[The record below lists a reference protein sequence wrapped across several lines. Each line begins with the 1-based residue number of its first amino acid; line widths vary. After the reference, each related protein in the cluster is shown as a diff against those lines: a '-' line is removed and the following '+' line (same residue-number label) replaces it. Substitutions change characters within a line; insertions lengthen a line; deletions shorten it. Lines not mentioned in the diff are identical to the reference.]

1 MFEIQT
7 PRIYSIDSGVAFVD
21 MLAARLIDHTK
32 DDPLAL
38 AEIRILLPTRR
49 ACRALSDA
57 FLRLSDGGTVLLP
70 RMTPLGDIDE
80 EELAIAE
87 AGVPAGAERA
97 SDLPPAIPSLKRQ
110 LMLSRAVMAM
120 PEHKMQPEQA
130 TALALEL
137 AKLIDRLATEDCDPS
152 ALRTLIKDD
161 DKYSEHWQEVMQFL
175 EILIGLW
182 PTILAEEG
190 ALDPA
195 ARRNAL
201 LRGQAM
207 LWTEAPPTTPV
218 IAAGSTG
225 SIPATADLLTVIASL
240 PQGMVILPGLDSVM
254 YDDAWEALGPTHPQ
268 FGLKQLLNHIN
279 IGRTDVLDFA
289 ASETTRVD
297 TAERSALLS
306 AALSPARA
314 TPPPLP
320 STEQVTIALNGVTR
334 LNCPG
339 PSEEATAIA
348 LVMRETLETPGKT
361 CALVTPDRNLARRV
375 AAALK
380 RWQLDVDDSA
390 GLPLASTPPGAFLRL
405 VADAAEQRLAP
416 VPLLALLKHPLT
428 SGGMAIADFRELVR
442 DLEIMALRGP
452 RPGPGL
458 KGLRNV
464 IGNDPKSAR
473 LRPLLNI
480 CEEALAPLV
489 DALANDH
496 ADYEHLL
503 NTHIKSAETLSQN
516 DTLSGAARLWAGE
529 AGEAAANFVAELTDA
544 IGTLGPLPGRAYAGL
559 FDSLMAA
566 RVVRPRF
573 GAHPRLFIWGLLE
586 ARLQHADAV
595 VLGGLNEGTWPPT
608 PETNPWMSRPM
619 MGEMGL
625 EPPERRI
632 GLTAH
637 DFQQVL
643 SAPKV
648 YLTRAERL
656 GGAPTVPSR
665 WLLRLDNLIERT
677 GAQDI
682 DNHAK
687 RGDWLNLVEAL
698 DDAPRIIPQ
707 APRPCPPL
715 SARPKGLYVTQ
726 IETLIRDPYSVYAR
740 HILNLRELDPI
751 DSDPGAAD
759 RGNIIHKV
767 LQTFIETYPTT
778 IPEDAERRLLEIG
791 EHEFG
796 DHLSRPGVRAF
807 WWPRFERIAAW
818 FVDWQRERLTAGW
831 EVSFAEDTGTL
842 VVDAVEGGFK
852 ISAKPDR
859 IDYRPDIGLSI
870 IDYKTGQA
878 PSKPQV
884 ESGLSPQLPLEA
896 LIAQNGGFLNV
907 PSKLAAELMYVSL
920 SGGRQ
925 PGKAEPLKVDVNEV
939 IKSTWEG
946 VSKLIVAFSD
956 PNRAYL
962 SRPRPQF
969 ESRFGHYDHLARVGE
984 WQSGGD
990 EPE

>member
-1 MFEIQT
+1 MFKT
-7 PRIYSIDSGVAFVD
+7 RAPRIYSIDSGVAFVD

-32 DDPLAL
+32 GDPLAL
-38 AEIRILLPTRR
+38 AEMRILLPTRR

-87 AGVPAGAERA
+87 AGVPAGAARS
-97 SDLPPAIPSLKRQ
+97 SDLPPAIPGLKRQ

-137 AKLIDRLATEDCDPS
+137 AKLIDRLATEDCDPK

-161 DKYSEHWQEVMQFL
+161 DKYSEHWQEVLQFL

-201 LRGQAM
+201 LRGQAL

-225 SIPATADLLTVIASL
+225 SIPATADLLAVIASL
-240 PQGMVILPGLDSVM
+240 PQGMVILPGLDRVM
-254 YDDAWEALGPTHPQ
+254 HDDAWEALGPTHPQ
-268 FGLKQLLNHIN
+268 FGLRQLLRHID
-279 IGRTDVLDFA
+279 IGRADVVDFA
-289 ASETTRVD
+289 LSGSSGTD
-297 TAERSALLS
+297 TSARGALLS

-320 STEQVTIALNGVTR
+320 SADQVTTALSGVTR

-339 PSEEATAIA
+339 SSEEAAAIA
-348 LVMRETLETPGKT
+348 LVMRKTLETPGKT

-405 VADAAEQRLAP
+405 VADAADQRLAP
-416 VPLLALLKHPLT
+416 VSLLALLKHPLA
-428 SGGMAIADFRELVR
+428 SGGMVTIDFRELVR

-458 KGLRNV
+458 KGLRAA
-464 IGNDPKSAR
+464 IGDDPKSAR
-473 LRPLLNI
+473 LRPLLDI
-480 CEEALAPLV
+480 CEHALAPLME
-489 DALANDH
+489 ALTKDPT
-496 ADYEHLL
+496 DYEHIL
-503 NTHIKSAETLSQN
+503 NTHISSAEALSQN
-516 DTLSGAARLWAGE
+516 DALSGAARLWAGE
-529 AGEAAANFVAELTDA
+529 AGEGAANFVAELADA

-559 FDSLMAA
+559 FDNLMAA

-573 GAHPRLFIWGLLE
+573 GTHPRLFIWGLLE
-586 ARLQHADAV
+586 ARLQHTDIII
-595 VLGGLNEGTWPPT
+595 LGGLNEGTWPPT

-619 MGEMGL
+619 MAEMGL

-637 DFQQVL
+637 DFQQAL
-643 SAPKV
+643 SAPEV
-648 YLTRAERL
+648 FLTRAERL

-677 GAQDI
+677 GVQGFGHDEK
-682 DNHAK
+682 H
-687 RGDWLNLVEAL
+687 GGWLNLVEAL
-698 DDAPRIIPQ
+698 DNAPRITPQ
-707 APRPCPPL
+707 APKPCPPL
-715 SARPKGLYVTQ
+715 SARPKGLYVTH

-740 HILNLRELDPI
+740 HILDLKPLDPI
-751 DSDPGAAD
+751 DADPGAAD

-767 LQTFIETYPTT
+767 LQTFVETYPTA
-778 IPEDAERRLLEIG
+778 IPDDALRRLLEIG

-807 WWPRFERIAAW
+807 WWPRFERIADW
-818 FVDWQRERLTAGW
+818 FVDWQRARLAAGW

-842 VVDAVEGGFK
+842 VIDAVEGGFK

-878 PSKPQV
+878 PTKPQV
-884 ESGLSPQLPLEA
+884 ESGLAPQLPLEA
-896 LIAQNGGFLNV
+896 IIAANGGFRGV
-907 PSKLAAELMYVSL
+907 PSEPSAELMYVSL
-920 SGGRQ
+920 SGGRE
-925 PGKAEPLKVDVNEV
+925 PGKAVPLKVDIDEV
-939 IKSTWEG
+939 TKSTLEG
-946 VSKLIVAFSD
+946 VSKLIVAFAD

-969 ESRFGHYDHLARVGE
+969 ESRFGQYDHLARVGE

>member
-1 MFEIQT
+1 MFTPQT
-7 PRIYSIDSGVAFVD
+7 PRIYSVDSGVAFVD
-21 MLAARLIDHTK
+21 MLATRLIEHTQG
-32 DDPLAL
+32 DPLAL
-38 AEIRILLPTRR
+38 AEMRILLPTRR

-80 EELAIAE
+80 EELAISE
-87 AGVPAGAERA
+87 AGVPAGAARA
-97 SDLPPAIPSLKRQ
+97 SDLPPAIPSLRRQ

-120 PEHKMQPEQA
+120 PEHSMQPEQA

-137 AKLIDRLATEDCDPS
+137 AKLIDRLATEDCDPK
-152 ALRTLIKDD
+152 ALRTLIKED
-161 DKYSEHWQEVMQFL
+161 DKYSEHWQEVLRFL

-201 LRGQAM
+201 LRGQAL
-207 LWTEAPPTTPV
+207 LWSEAPPTTPV

-225 SIPATADLLTVIASL
+225 SIPATADLLSVIASL
-240 PQGMVILPGLDSVM
+240 PQGMVILPGLDRTLK
-254 YDDAWEALGPTHPQ
+254 DDAWAAMGPTHPQ
-268 FGLKQLLNHIN
+268 FGLKQLLNHV
-279 IGRTDVLDFA
+279 GVTRPDVLDFA
-289 ASETTRVD
+289 ATTTVPSNTVARGD
-297 TAERSALLS
+297 LLS
-306 AALSPARA
+306 AALSPALA
-314 TPPPLP
+314 TPPDLP
-320 STEQVTIALNGVTR
+320 TADQVATALNGVTR

-339 PSEEATAIA
+339 SSEEASAIA
-348 LVMRETLETPGKT
+348 LIMRETLETPGKT

-390 GLPLASTPPGAFLRL
+390 GLPLASTPPGAYLRL
-405 VADAAEQRLAP
+405 VADAATQRLAP
-416 VPLLALLKHPLT
+416 IPLLALLKHPLS
-428 SGGMAIADFRELVR
+428 SGGLATADFRELVR
-442 DLEIMALRGP
+442 DLEISVLRGP
-452 RPGPGL
+452 RPGPGFAGL
-458 KGLRNV
+458 KSV
-464 IGNDPKSAR
+464 IGKDPKSAR
-473 LRPLLNI
+473 LRPLLDT
-480 CEEALAPLV
+480 CEAALSPLMNALA
-489 DALANDH
+489 DDQT
-496 ADYEHLL
+496 DYAQVLNLHIQSAEHL
-503 NTHIKSAETLSQN
+503 SQD
-516 DTLSGAARLWAGE
+516 DTVSGAARLWVGE
-529 AGEAAANFVAELTDA
+529 AGESAANFIAELVDA
-544 IGTLGPLPGRAYAGL
+544 IETLGPLPGRAYAGL

-586 ARLQHADAV
+586 ARLQHADTV
-595 VLGGLNEGTWPPT
+595 ILGGLNEGTWPPT

-637 DFQQVL
+637 DFQQAL
-643 SAPKV
+643 SAPEV

-677 GAQDI
+677 GAKAV
-682 DNHAK
+682 NNEAG
-687 RGDWLNLVEAL
+687 RGDWLHWVEAL
-698 DDAPRIIPQ
+698 DLAPRVIPEP
-707 APRPCPPL
+707 PRPCPPID
-715 SARPKGLYVTQ
+715 ARPKRLYVTH

-740 HILNLRELDPI
+740 HILRLKPLDPI
-751 DSDPGAAD
+751 DADPGAAD
-759 RGNIIHKV
+759 RGNIIHNV
-767 LQTFIETYPTT
+767 LQAFVEEYPTAM
-778 IPEDAERRLLEIG
+778 PEDAERRLLEIG
-791 EHEFG
+791 EREFG

-818 FVDWQRERLTAGW
+818 FVDWQRERLAAGW
-831 EVSFAEDTGTL
+831 EVRFSEDIGAL
-842 VVDAVEGGFK
+842 VIDAVEGGFK

-896 LIAQNGGFLNV
+896 LIAQSGGFAGV
-907 PSKLAAELMYVSL
+907 PAEPSAELMYVSL
-920 SGGRQ
+920 SGGRN
-925 PGKAEPLKVDVNEV
+925 PGKAEPLKVDIDEV
-939 IKSTWEG
+939 TQSTLEG
-946 VSKLIVAFSD
+946 VSKLIVAFAD

-969 ESRFGHYDHLARVGE
+969 ESRFGQYDHLARVGE